1 MPTEHK
7 YISILALIVAPW
19 LLFAC
24 SSGGSGGVGG
34 TGGGRGGSSGF
45 LATGGIAETGG
56 TMNSG
61 GQTIAGGAS
70 GGSTLSSGGR
80 IAGGVSGG
88 SAGTLATTMNGGS
101 TTPGGAT
108 ASGGSASTLATT
120 TTGGSTNTGGGTA
133 SGGTTGGP
141 SSSGGS
147 RFDGGVDAASGGT
160 AGSGGARLDGGV
172 DAASGGSSS
181 NGGSRLDGGVDAASG
196 GSSSSGGSRL
206 DGGAD
211 RAAGGS
217 DARTSTGAGGKTG
230 AAQTIKNIN
239 YAGTSSASQTLDLLL
254 PANALLPLPLVVRIH
269 GGGFSSGD
277 KGGEET
283 STAANA
289 ILAKGYAL
297 ASVNYRLSGQAPF
310 PAGAQDVKA
319 AVRWLRAHAAEYG
332 LDTDRFACWGESAGG
347 YMVAML
353 GVTGDQATVFDDDSL
368 GNPGVSSAVAAVVD
382 WYGPTDLATMDSQQ
396 TAHPPAACPT
406 SWLQHTPANSP
417 EGLWL
422 GGALNT
428 AAVSSKLS
436 QANLVAYVAT
446 AKALPFFIIAHGDND
461 CQVPWAQSQEL
472 TDALAKVGNTANLT
486 ILAGAGHAD
495 ARFESTQSTP
505 DLTLLASL
513 FGR

>member
-1 MPTEHK
+1 MSTEYRHTW
-7 YISILALIVAPW
+7 ILTLIVAPW
-19 LLFAC
+19 LLDAC
-24 SSGGSGGVGG
+24 SSGGGGKMA
-34 TGGGRGGSSGF
+34 GGGRDGSGG
-45 LATGGIAETGG
+45 LVATGGITETGG
-56 TMNSG
+56 TSSSGGRTSTGGATSSGGGASSSG
-61 GQTIAGGAS
+61 GQTNTGGAVAS
-70 GGSTLSSGGR
+70 GGN
-80 IAGGVSGG
+80 
-88 SAGTLATTMNGGS
+88 AGTLATTMTGGS
-101 TTPGGAT
+101 PITGGGTPSGGA
-108 ASGGSASTLATT
+108 
-120 TTGGSTNTGGGTA
+120 TGGST
-133 SGGTTGGP
+133 
-141 SSSGGS
+141 SSGGS
-147 RFDGGVDAASGGT
+147 RSDA
-160 AGSGGARLDGGV
+160 GV
-172 DAASGGSSS
+172 DAASGGST
-181 NGGSRLDGGVDAASG
+181 
-196 GSSSSGGSRL
+196 SSGGSRP
-206 DGGAD
+206 DAGVD
-211 RAAGGS
+211 RATGGS
-217 DARTSTGAGGKTG
+217 DASTSTGVGGKTG
-230 AAQTIKNIN
+230 AAQTIKNVN
-239 YAGTSSASQTLDLLL
+239 YAGTSSSSQALDLLL

-277 KGGEET
+277 KAGEET
-283 STAANA
+283 GTAANA

-332 LDTDRFACWGESAGG
+332 LDTNRFACWGESAGG

-396 TAHPPAACPT
+396 TAHPPASCPS

-428 AAVSSKLS
+428 AAVSTKLA

-505 DLTLLASL
+505 DVALLAAL